1 MKILITGY
9 KGQMGTDL
17 VNEIKAKHP
26 EDEIVGMDIDEC
38 DITDGPAVM
47 AFITKEKPDA
57 IIHLA
62 AYTSVDR
69 AETESLKCTD
79 VNAIG
84 TANVV
89 LAASAVDAKLLYIST
104 DYVFDG
110 KKDGPY
116 EPNDPKSPISVYGMT
131 KAAGEDA
138 VLKLKKYFI
147 VRTSWVFGKNGH
159 NFIYTMLRM
168 AQSNAPVQVV
178 CDVLG
183 SPTYT
188 VHLVRLLDDMI
199 HTEKYGIYHATNEG
213 YTTWCKYAQMIFTMV
228 GYPED
233 KARPIP
239 SVRYHAAAKR
249 PQNSRLDKKCLDD
262 AGFQRLPR
270 FEDALKEFLID
281 TGYYGNLKGKDLK

>member
-17 VNEIKAKHP
+17 VNEIKTKHP
-26 EDEIVGMDIDEC
+26 EDEIIGLDIDNC
-38 DITDGPAVM
+38 DLTDGPAVM
-47 AFITKEKPDA
+47 AFVIKAKPDA
-57 IIHLA
+57 IMHLA
-62 AYTSVDR
+62 AYTSVDK
-69 AETESLKCTD
+69 AEAEPLLATD
-79 VNAIG
+79 VNAVG
-84 TANVV
+84 TANIV
-89 LAASAVDAKLLYIST
+89 LAAAAVDAKLLYIST

-116 EPNDPKSPISVYGMT
+116 VPSDIKNPISVYGVT

-138 VLKLKKYFI
+138 VMKLKKYFI

-159 NFIYTMLRM
+159 NFIYTMLRL

-188 VHLVRLLDDMI
+188 VHLVRLLDEMI

-213 YTTWCKYAQMIFTMV
+213 YTTWCKYAQMIFSMV

-249 PQNSRLDKKCLDD
+249 PMNSRLDKQCLTD
-262 AGFQRLPR
+262 AGFERLPSV
-270 FEDALKEFLID
+270 EEAVKEFLVD
-281 TGYYGNLKGKDLK
+281 TGNYGLLNKKETK